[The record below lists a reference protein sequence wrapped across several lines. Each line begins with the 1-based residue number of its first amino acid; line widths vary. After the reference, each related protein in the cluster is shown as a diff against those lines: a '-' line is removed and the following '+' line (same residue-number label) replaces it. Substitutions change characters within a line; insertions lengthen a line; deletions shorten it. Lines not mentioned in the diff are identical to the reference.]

1 MAIDADAALLGLAV
15 EDASVHGQKPGAG
28 AAVAQLATTVNDDNA
43 KRDQTRSGK
52 LASMRRGLARILV
65 VVDERDAQATS
76 RLALGHI
83 EGVTVDI
90 ASSGQEAIDLA
101 PDTKP
106 DLILLDLLMPGLDGR
121 ATLRVLRRIPATASI
136 PVVLLSNRVPLP
148 DEAQLRAQGVAGVLL
163 KPLDPTNLAERVR
176 EIWDKTGQR

>member
-1 MAIDADAALLGLAV
+1 VPAW
-15 EDASVHGQKPGAG
+15 DASRQPSNASANK
-28 AAVAQLATTVNDDNA
+28 AVPWDKARRET
-43 KRDQTRSGK
+43 TRSDK
-52 LASMRRGLARILV
+52 LAGMGRGLARILV

-76 RLALGHI
+76 RLALGHL

-90 ASSGQEAIDLA
+90 ASSGQEAIDVA

-121 ATLRVLRRIPATASI
+121 ATLRVLRRIPDTASI
-136 PVVLLSNRVPLP
+136 PVVLLSNRIPLP

-163 KPLDPTNLAERVR
+163 KPLDPTTLAQKVR
-176 EIWDKTGQR
+176 EIWDKTGQT